1 MSQPLLPRTRQSGMS
16 LLEVMVALVIL
27 AVGALGIAGLQARA
41 LKGGESSLQRSQA
54 VIAANYMLEQIRAN
68 NALAIDTGD
77 DPITDHGNPTIN
89 TWLVDMR
96 TSMGAGADAKGKIDC
111 SAPPGGGTLCTI
123 SVQWDDSRAGGAAT
137 ETLELSSLL

>member
-1 MSQPLLPRTRQSGMS
+1 MS

-96 TSMGAGADAKGKIDC
+96 TSMGEGAEAKGSIAC
-111 SAPPGGGTLCTI
+111 NGGSPCIVT
-123 SVQWDDSRAGGAAT
+123 VQWKDSRTGDN
-137 ETLELSSLL
+137 ETLELRSLL

>member
-68 NALAIDTGD
+68 NALALQTGMQCAAIGNVSIDAWIVD
-77 DPITDHGNPTIN
+77 LKAALGNAASTCGEVNCRP
-89 TWLVDMR
+89 
-96 TSMGAGADAKGKIDC
+96 A
-111 SAPPGGGTLCTI
+111 GGGTLCT
-123 SVQWDDSRAGGAAT
+123 VRVRWDDSRAGGAAT